1 MGVVVNKKKCISCG
15 GCVSVCPVMALK
27 LKDRYPNC
35 DFSKCV
41 NCGACVRF
49 CPVGALELKKNEGD

>member
-1 MGVVVNKKKCISCG
+1 
-15 GCVSVCPVMALK
+15 MALK